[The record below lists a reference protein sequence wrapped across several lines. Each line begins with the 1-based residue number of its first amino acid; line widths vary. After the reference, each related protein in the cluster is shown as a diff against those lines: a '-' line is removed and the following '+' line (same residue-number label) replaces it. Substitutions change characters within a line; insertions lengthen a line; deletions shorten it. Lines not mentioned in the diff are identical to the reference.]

1 MIGCRQVF
9 GMVMIGCWQGFGM
22 GYDWKLAGFWHRL
35 FDVGRGLAWVM
46 IGHW

>member
-22 GYDWKLAGFWHRL
+22 GYLILAWFWHRL
-35 FDVGRGLAWVM
+35 FDVGRVLA
-46 IGHW
+46 